1 MPPAFHLVLAT
12 QGAVPEKQVALQE
25 LLAGARALPDVELR
39 QPSAQ
44 PADAQQPGAQPAESR
59 GPLIR
64 APLLP
69 AQGECPEHQGC
80 PAMRGHRLVP
90 MGRRHWAYLI
100 RKILDRPRHPARP
113 DCRRCRVD

>member
-1 MPPAFHLVLAT
+1 MPPAVHLVLAT
-12 QGAVPEKQVALQE
+12 QGAVPEKQVALQA

-39 QPSAQ
+39 QPGAQ

-69 AQGECPEHQGC
+69 AQGECPEQQ
-80 PAMRGHRLVP
+80 LP
-90 MGRRHWAYLI
+90 MVKKWMPMFSEFLSQQFKQLFQ
-100 RKILDRPRHPARP
+100 KIIIVLLSNFLE
-113 DCRRCRVD
+113 